1 MAISWWMFLL
11 AGFVLGAAGAFSA
24 MLSLSA
30 GTAYGTEYHN
40 LTPRQ
45 RVMARMLGYGALAT
59 AVLCGFAAVA
69 LFAWGLRELWLVL

>member
-1 MAISWWMFLL
+1 VIISWWMFLL
-11 AGFVLGAAGAFSA
+11 AGVVLGMAGAFSA

-40 LTPRQ
+40 LSARQ
-45 RVMARMLGYGALAT
+45 RAMARALGLGSLAT

-69 LFAWGLRELWLVL
+69 LIAWGLRELWLLL

>member
-1 MAISWWMFLL
+1 MTISWWMYLL
-11 AGFVLGAAGAFSA
+11 AGIVLGMAGAFSA

-40 LTPRQ
+40 LSARQ
-45 RVMARMLGYGALAT
+45 RVMARMLGVGALVT

-69 LFAWGLRELWLVL
+69 LVGWGLRELWHLL